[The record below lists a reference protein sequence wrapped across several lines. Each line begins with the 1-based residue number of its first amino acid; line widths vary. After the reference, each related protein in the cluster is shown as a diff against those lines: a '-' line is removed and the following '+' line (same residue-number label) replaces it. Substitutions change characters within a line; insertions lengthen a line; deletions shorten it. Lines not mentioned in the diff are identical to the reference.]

1 VRPRGSGARDPQDVP
16 KSCRSR
22 VRLDVLKATQS
33 DARNQLLPPDRHRP
47 RSGADEVFI
56 TFLNRS
62 GVLFRY
68 PALTLCDEVL
78 R

>member
-1 VRPRGSGARDPQDVP
+1 
-16 KSCRSR
+16 
-22 VRLDVLKATQS
+22 
-33 DARNQLLPPDRHRP
+33 LPPDRHRP